1 MHSIQPVNTV
11 LHDIRSFLD
20 THGHPVPA
28 WSPAQT
34 PLEAL
39 YRLLRDRRGDDALW
53 SDLNALTRA
62 VAEAR
67 LRPDHALDAADVS
80 DLLAELRHA
89 LEESPGRDPLPLRRW
104 AATAPIAALS
114 GFLLL
119 GAAMGC
125 TTPGNDDDDDDDSAV
140 AEQACQEAIDHEIP
154 QAEQDVFCQLVD
166 LIEGASVGDGTR
178 EQLMECLPE
187 LSAEQREELLDAF
200 VAASDE
206 ELAGLLEDAAFSQL
220 CGWDGDDDDDT
231 VNDH

>member
-1 MHSIQPVNTV
+1 MPSIQPVSTV

-20 THGHPVPA
+20 DHDHPVPA
-28 WSPAQT
+28 WSPAHT

-39 YRLLRDRRGDDALW
+39 YRLLRDRQGDDALW
-53 SDLNALTRA
+53 SDLTALTRA

-67 LRPDHALDAADVS
+67 LRPDHALEPADVD
-80 DLLAELRHA
+80 DLLAELRHTVGGP
-89 LEESPGRDPLPLRRW
+89 SGGDPLPLRRW

-125 TTPGNDDDDDDDSAV
+125 TTPGNDDDDDDSAV
-140 AEQACQEAIDHEIP
+140 VEQPCQEAIDHEIP
-154 QAEQDVFCQLVD
+154 AAEQDVFCQLVD
-166 LIEGASVGDGTR
+166 IIEAASVGDGTR

-200 VAASDE
+200 LAASDE
-206 ELAGLLEDAAFSQL
+206 ELAGLLEDTAFSQL
-220 CGWDGDDDDDT
+220 CGWEGDDDDDT
-231 VNDH
+231 INDH